1 VVGLAQVLRSFGA
14 AYLATHTLSATQG
27 RAWRAI
33 LACRTEALG
42 GHRLQCE
49 RCGHAHN
56 VFHSCR
62 NRHCPQ
68 CQTRAKEAWTA
79 ARLTEVL
86 PVPYAHMV
94 FTVPHA
100 LNALAGTHP
109 RWIYQTLL
117 NCVAQTLSEFA
128 ANPRWL
134 GARIAI
140 TLVLHTW
147 TQDLRLH
154 LHVHALV
161 SCGGVDDNGQWIR
174 PRRKPQF
181 LFPVHALS
189 EVFRAKFLAAMD
201 RARPGLNRD
210 PQAGRWSERRR
221 ALLAHGW
228 VVYAKTPM
236 GGPAQVL
243 EYLSRY
249 THRTAISNERILGIQ
264 AGQVKLRVRAD
275 QHGAKRVIR
284 IPGEQFVQR
293 FMQHVLP
300 QGFKRIRHYGL
311 LAPAHKSQLLASA
324 RAALGALA
332 PDPVAIESARA
343 FMRRVA
349 KIDILRCPACRLG
362 TLHLVLIVLPTAA
375 RRADAIPLAR
385 GPP

>member
-14 AYLATHTLSATQG
+14 AYLTTHTLSATQG

-33 LACRTEALG
+33 LACRTETLG

-100 LNALAGTHP
+100 LNALAGAHP

-117 NCVAQTLSEFA
+117 SCVAQTLGEFA
-128 ANPRWL
+128 ANARWL

-147 TQDLRLH
+147 RQDLCRH

-161 SCGGVDDNGQWIR
+161 SCGGVDDNGQWIA
-174 PRRKPQF
+174 PRGKPQF

-210 PQAGRWSERRR
+210 PQGGRWTERRR
-221 ALLAHGW
+221 ALLAHRW

-324 RAALGALA
+324 RAALDALA
-332 PDPVAIESARA
+332 PDPLAVESVRA

-362 TLHLVLIVLPTAA
+362 TLHLVLVVLPTPAP
-375 RRADAIPLAR
+375 RAHAIPPPR

>member
-1 VVGLAQVLRSFGA
+1 M
-14 AYLATHTLSATQG
+14 
-27 RAWRAI
+27 
-33 LACRTEALG
+33 
-42 GHRLQCE
+42 
-49 RCGHAHN
+49 
-56 VFHSCR
+56 FHSCR

-79 ARLTEVL
+79 ARLTELL

-100 LNALAGTHP
+100 LNALAGAHP

-117 NCVAQTLSEFA
+117 SCVAQTLSEFA

-147 TQDLRLH
+147 TQDLRRH

-161 SCGGVDDNGQWIR
+161 SCGGVDDNGQWIA

-201 RARPGLNRD
+201 RARPRLNHD
-210 PQAGRWSERRR
+210 PQAARWSERRR

-275 QHGAKRVIR
+275 EHGAKRVISHPRGAVRPTLHAACAPPGIQTHPPLRAAGPGAQVRAAGTGAAGSGYAGGQPPGLRRRGR
-284 IPGEQFVQR
+284 IPPTRNGYR
-293 FMQHVLP
+293 GLVLP
-300 QGFKRIRHYGL
+300 
-311 LAPAHKSQLLASA
+311 
-324 RAALGALA
+324 ALRRGALA
-332 PDPVAIESARA
+332 NRAGIAARA
-343 FMRRVA
+343 RRP
-349 KIDILRCPACRLG
+349 RTGRS
-362 TLHLVLIVLPTAA
+362 
-375 RRADAIPLAR
+375 
-385 GPP
+385 